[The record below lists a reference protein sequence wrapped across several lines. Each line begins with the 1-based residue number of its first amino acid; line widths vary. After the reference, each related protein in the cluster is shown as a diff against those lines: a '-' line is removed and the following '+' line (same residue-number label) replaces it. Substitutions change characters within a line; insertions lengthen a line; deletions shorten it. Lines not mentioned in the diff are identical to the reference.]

1 MYTFEPLPGVLCGG
15 LVPRGSWGAGDGG
28 RNFQEAMRRK
38 RKHDAEIKEEMM
50 RVMSSGVL
58 RCEPRMDVDEVA
70 ETREEMPPVPEE
82 VVRVLE
88 RLPAVVF
95 VDYRLPF
102 QRFCPE
108 KAAHFVGNVASR
120 DAAVAWLKHWKAS
133 LAFQKPRKAAEALL
147 LLYGHVGTGKS
158 LWARRAAL
166 LEDFSLAHYTPGD
179 GGAHD
184 VQKLDFWL
192 RSQPSRNLR
201 GQPMAVILDDV
212 DELFRACP
220 AAKNIKVNC
229 PIIGTAG
236 AAPEAALR
244 NKCDKALFFAKLQ
257 PYEAKKVVMRLMPR
271 ASEENVSNVV
281 VLGDGD
287 IRQLMI
293 RSCLG
298 WNLPG
303 VTDGGDTSFG
313 RAQAALHG
321 EEALAV
327 EGEDDRHSYALMH
340 HNFHGCCPGD
350 SFLQTYASFL
360 EDVAVLDSIKAM
372 HLVPSAVRRWRERR
386 GRRQGWGKLDP
397 VPMVHALERDVD
409 AAVKERPEG
418 EATMGAYAK
427 HEWVARRP
435 KFRPGLQ
442 LAAGL
447 LVEKLGSRLAEEA
460 TKEHSWQ
467 ETMEEAC
474 VSSSLRLGA
483 HHLEDI
489 AGLFKTFA

>member
-15 LVPRGSWGAGDGG
+15 LVPRGSWGASDGG

-38 RKHDAEIKEEMM
+38 RKRDAEIRQEMM

-58 RCEPRMDVDEVA
+58 RCEPRADEA
-70 ETREEMPPVPEE
+70 EAEAAREETPAREE
-82 VVRVLE
+82 IARVLE
-88 RLPAVVF
+88 RLPAVVS

-108 KAAHFVGNVASR
+108 KAAHFVGNAASR
-120 DAAVAWLKHWKAS
+120 DAVVAWLKDWKAS
-133 LAFQKPRKAAEALL
+133 LAFQRPRKAAEAML

-158 LWARRAAL
+158 TWARRAAL

-220 AAKNIKVNC
+220 AARNIKVNC
-229 PIIGTAG
+229 PIIATAG
-236 AAPEAALR
+236 SAPEAVLR
-244 NKCDKALFFAKLQ
+244 TKCSKALLFSKLQ
-257 PYEAKKVVMRLMPR
+257 PYDAKKVVLRLMPH
-271 ASEENVSNVV
+271 ASEENVSKVV
-281 VLGDGD
+281 LLGDGD

-313 RAQAALHG
+313 RALVALHG
-321 EEALAV
+321 EGALPG
-327 EGEDDRHSYALMH
+327 EGEEDGHSHRLMQY
-340 HNFHGCCPGD
+340 NFHRCCPAD
-350 SFLQTYASFL
+350 SFLETYAGFL
-360 EDVAVLDSIKAM
+360 EDAAVLNATWAM
-372 HLVPSAVRRWRERR
+372 DLMPFAVRRWRERR
-386 GRRQGWGKLDP
+386 NRRQGWGKVDP
-397 VPMVHALERDVD
+397 LPVVDKLERDAVV
-409 AAVKERPEG
+409 AVKETAED
-418 EATMGAYAK
+418 EATIGAYAK
-427 HEWVARRP
+427 HKWVARP
-435 KFRPGLQ
+435 PTFRPGLQ
-442 LAAGL
+442 FAAGL
-447 LVEKLGSRLAEEA
+447 LVGKLGSCLAEEA
-460 TKEHSWQ
+460 TKEHAWS
-467 ETMEEAC
+467 EPMEEAC
-474 VSSSLRLGA
+474 ASASLRLGA

-489 AGLFKTFA
+489 AGLFANFA